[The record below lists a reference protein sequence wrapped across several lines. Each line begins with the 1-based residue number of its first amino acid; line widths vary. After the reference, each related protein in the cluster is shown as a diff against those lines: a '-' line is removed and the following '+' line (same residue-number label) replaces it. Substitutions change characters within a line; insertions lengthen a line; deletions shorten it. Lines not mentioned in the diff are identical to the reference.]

1 MEFFRQEILGGL
13 PLPPPEHRPN
23 KASKPPLQCLLHW
36 QADSLP
42 PSHLITRTMIS
53 GLEKRTLSE
62 RPGNVITQNEKAD
75 NKISQILTITIQETT
90 F

>member
-1 MEFFRQEILGGL
+1 
-13 PLPPPEHRPN
+13 
-23 KASKPPLQCLLHW
+23 
-36 QADSLP
+36 
-42 PSHLITRTMIS
+42 MIN

-75 NKISQILTITIQETT
+75 NKILQILTITIQDTT